1 MVMTATAAQQ
11 IKKQLRKAD
20 ARDLLE
26 IEAFDSDLV
35 QQRAVDVAVERR
47 VDAINHC
54 IKCCEEKLQRWGKSA
69 DGVQRFKRR
78 DCSVTFSA
86 TNGTPPYRL
95 RRTGSLIAS

>member
-35 QQRAVDVAVERR
+35 QRRAVDVAVERR

-54 IKCCEEKLQRWGKSA
+54 ISA
-69 DGVQRFKRR
+69 VRENCNGGARR
-78 DCSVTFSA
+78 RMASSGSSVGIARSHSA
-86 TNGTPPYRL
+86 PPMALHRIGFVE
-95 RRTGSLIAS
+95 RAA